1 LEENLMGSIYDTKD
15 ENYEE
20 VAFSADRHNNLHTT
34 TNTSVRCTMP
44 RTHVFGVVAVL
55 QACK

>member
-1 LEENLMGSIYDTKD
+1 MGSIYDTKD
-15 ENYEE
+15 EHYEE
-20 VAFSADRHNNLHTT
+20 VAFSADRHNNLHKT

-44 RTHVFGVVAVL
+44 RTHVVGVVAVL